1 MIVCT
6 GCGTRNPDAAQSC
19 ATCGRKLQSRWAVG
33 APAPEGNGALGAAG
47 GAAANAG
54 GGGADAWPVG
64 GSAGSPL
71 DLDALGGRASLSST
85 GMDGGAWESLAPAQH
100 TLDPHATRLV
110 RTCAETWTYA
120 LMLVAGAVTTAI
132 LEDWRYLAGAIVVAG
147 GLAWARKI

>member
-6 GCGTRNPDAAQSC
+6 GCGTRNADAAQNC

-33 APAPEGNGALGAAG
+33 APAPDGNGALGAAG
-47 GAAANAG
+47 GPAANAA
-54 GGGADAWPVG
+54 GGGADAWPVP
-64 GSAGSPL
+64 GSAASPL
-71 DLDALGGRASLSST
+71 DLDALGGRAGLSPT

-100 TLDPHATRLV
+100 TLDPHASRLV
-110 RTCAETWTYA
+110 RACAETWTYA